1 MTFCLAGVLFFA
13 GAVARAQQAG
23 PPAGSQTV
31 IRTETRLVLVDT
43 VVTDKKGAYVHDLV
57 LKDFRVWEDNKEQS
71 IKSFS
76 FEADPASP
84 SGNQKRYLVLFFDN
98 STMNPGDQ
106 IRARQAAAKFI
117 DNNAGPNRLMAIVNF
132 GGALQIAQNFTA
144 DADRLKQVVNG
155 VKLSAV
161 SPNAEV
167 ASVGMPRLGRAASDF
182 GARSVVLALRSL
194 ARNLADVPGR
204 KTLILFTAGFPL
216 NSEIRSEVTAAIDAC
231 NKANVAIYPI
241 DVRGLATGGG
251 FDAAAPRGALVEPR
265 PAAVRLGFGFL
276 QAASFVSSS
285 PEWEPQTTGGG
296 AKGGGTTGGSAGG
309 GGSSTRGAPSGGTS
323 PGGGSTGRTTST
335 GNTPGAAGSRTTSP
349 GNTTGSTTGSRGT
362 TSTGGGS
369 ANTTVPGQA
378 YRTNPYNLPRQIVP
392 QVPFSATANQDVLY
406 MLAGGT
412 GGFVIANT
420 NDLLGGLERIGKE
433 QNEYYILAYTPA
445 ESPEGSCHTL
455 RVKVDRSGTNVRA
468 RSGYCNVKPVDLLA
482 GKPAEQ
488 DLENRA
494 TASQPGTVTA
504 SMQAP
509 FFYTSPN
516 TARVDVA
523 IEIPSESLKFEK
535 FKGKLHSEMNVL
547 GIAYQTGGAIAAR
560 FSDTVKLD
568 FENQKDLDAFK
579 QKPLHYENQFD
590 VASGQYSFTVVFSSG
605 GESFGK
611 LEQPLVID
619 PNDGS
624 QFGLSALALSKE
636 VHRVSEL
643 ETALDAELLEG
654 RAPLVA
660 SGLQFTP
667 TGANRF
673 KTTDPATMYL
683 EIYEPLLVG
692 ANPPKVGVQLRLLDR
707 KTGEQK
713 VDSGVI
719 EVASFIHA
727 GSPVIP
733 VGLKLPLTSL
743 VAGPYRVELTALDSA
758 GKSVVR
764 SADFEIE

>member
-1 MTFCLAGVLFFA
+1 MSLLAGVLFCA
-13 GAVARAQQAG
+13 GAVAQAQQPGA
-23 PPAGSQTV
+23 PAASQTV

-43 VVTDKKGAYVHDLV
+43 VVTDKKGAYIHDLV
-57 LKDFRVWEDNKEQS
+57 LKDFRVWEDNKEQA

-84 SGNQKRYLVLFFDN
+84 SSSQKRYLVLFFDN

-106 IRARQAAAKFI
+106 IRARQAAARFI
-117 DNNAGPNRLMAIVNF
+117 DNNAGPNRLMAVVNF
-132 GGALQIAQNFTA
+132 GGAVQIAQNFTA
-144 DADRLKQVVNG
+144 DADRLKQVVSG
-155 VKLSAV
+155 VKSSAV

-167 ASVGMPRLGRAASDF
+167 ASIGMPRLGRGAADY

-194 ARNLADVPGR
+194 AKNLADIPGR

-241 DVRGLATGGG
+241 DVRGLVGGL
-251 FDAAAPRGALVEPR
+251 DMSAPHGLVVQPR
-265 PAAVRLGFGFL
+265 PAGVRLGFGFL
-276 QAASFVSSS
+276 QAASFVASS
-285 PEWEPQTTGGG
+285 PEWEPPQTGAGGSRGGATTGGTPGGGSGSRTGGG
-296 AKGGGTTGGSAGG
+296 ATGGGAPVGRTTTGGS
-309 GGSSTRGAPSGGTS
+309 T
-323 PGGGSTGRTTST
+323 TG
-335 GNTPGAAGSRTTSP
+335 
-349 GNTTGSTTGSRGT
+349 GNTTGGRTSGTTTTGGNTTGTRGAST
-362 TSTGGGS
+362 PTGGGNS
-369 ANTTVPGQA
+369 NTMVPGQA
-378 YRTNPYNLPRQIVP
+378 YRTNPFNLPRQIVP

-406 MLAGGT
+406 MLAEGT
-412 GGFVIANT
+412 GGFVIVNT

-433 QNEYYILAYTPA
+433 LNEYYILAYTPQ

-455 RVKVDRSGTNVRA
+455 RVKVDRGGTEVRA

-482 GKPAEQ
+482 GNRVEQ

-494 TASQPGTVTA
+494 TGSQPGSVTA
-504 SMQAP
+504 AMEIP

-535 FKGKLHSEMNVL
+535 VKGKLHSEVNVL
-547 GIAYQTGGAIAAR
+547 GIAYKLDGAVAAR

-568 FENQKDLDAFK
+568 LENQKELAVFR

-590 VASGQYSFTVVFSSG
+590 VASGQYSFKVVFSSG

-611 LEQPLVID
+611 LEQPLVVE
-619 PNDGS
+619 PNDGN
-624 QFGLSALALSKE
+624 QFGLSGLALSKE
-636 VHRVSEL
+636 VHKVADL
-643 ETALDAELLEG
+643 ETALDTELLEG
-654 RAPLVA
+654 RSPLVA
-660 SGLQFTP
+660 LGLQFTP

-692 ANPPKVGVQLRLLDR
+692 GNPPKVGVELRLVDR
-707 KTGEQK
+707 KTGERK
-713 VDSGVI
+713 VDSGVV
-719 EVASFIHA
+719 EVANFMHA
-727 GSPVIP
+727 GNPVIP
-733 VGLKLPLTSL
+733 VGLRLPVASL
-743 VAGPYRVELTALDSA
+743 AAGSYRAELTASDSA

>member
-1 MTFCLAGVLFFA
+1 MRLQSMSLLAGVLFCA
-13 GAVARAQQAG
+13 GAVAQAQQADA
-23 PPAGSQTV
+23 PAVPRTV
-31 IRTETRLVLVDT
+31 IRTEARLVLVDT
-43 VVTDKKGAYVHDLV
+43 VVTDKKGAYIHDLV
-57 LKDFRVWEDNKEQS
+57 LKDFRVWEDNKEQA

-84 SGNQKRYLVLFFDN
+84 SSSQKRYLVLFFDN

-106 IRARQAAAKFI
+106 IRARQAAARFI
-117 DNNAGPNRLMAIVNF
+117 DNNAGPNRLMAVVNF
-132 GGALQIAQNFTA
+132 GGAMQIAQNFTA
-144 DADRLKQVVNG
+144 DADRLKQVVSG
-155 VKLSAV
+155 VKSSAV

-167 ASVGMPRLGRAASDF
+167 ASIGMSRLGRGAADY

-194 ARNLADVPGR
+194 AKNLADIPGR

-216 NSEIRSEVTAAIDAC
+216 NSEIRSEVTAAIDTC

-241 DVRGLATGGG
+241 DVRGLVGGL
-251 FDAAAPRGALVEPR
+251 DMSAPHGLVVPPR
-265 PAAVRLGFGFL
+265 PAGVRLGFGFL
-276 QAASFVSSS
+276 QAASFVASS
-285 PEWEPQTTGGG
+285 PEGEGQTRGGVITGG
-296 AKGGGTTGGSAGG
+296 T
-309 GGSSTRGAPSGGTS
+309 
-323 PGGGSTGRTTST
+323 PGGGSGSRPGGTTSGATPTGGRTTGT
-335 GNTPGAAGSRTTSP
+335 TVTGGNTTGSRTTTGNTT
-349 GNTTGSTTGSRGT
+349 GNTTGSTTGSRGA
-362 TSTGGGS
+362 TSTGG
-369 ANTTVPGQA
+369 NTAVPGQA
-378 YRTNPYNLPRQIVP
+378 YRTNPFNLPRQIVP

-406 MLAGGT
+406 MLAEGT
-412 GGFVIANT
+412 GGFVIVNT

-433 QNEYYILAYTPA
+433 LNEYYILAYTPP
-445 ESPEGSCHTL
+445 ESLEGSCHTL
-455 RVKVDRSGTNVRA
+455 RVKVDRGGTEVRA

-482 GKPAEQ
+482 GNRVEQ

-494 TASQPGTVTA
+494 TGSQPGTVTA
-504 SMQAP
+504 SMRAP

-535 FKGKLHSEMNVL
+535 VKGKLHSEVNVL
-547 GIAYQTGGAIAAR
+547 GIAYQLDGAIAAR

-568 FENQKDLDAFK
+568 LENQKELAAFR

-590 VASGQYSFTVVFSSG
+590 VASGQYNFKVVFSSG

-611 LEQPLVID
+611 LEQPLVVE
-619 PNDGS
+619 PNDGN
-624 QFGLSALALSKE
+624 QFGLSGLALSKE
-636 VHRVSEL
+636 IHKVADL

-654 RAPLVA
+654 RSPLVA
-660 SGLQFTP
+660 LGLQFTP

-692 ANPPKVGVQLRLLDR
+692 GNPPKVAVELRLVDR
-707 KTGEQK
+707 KTGERK
-713 VDSGVI
+713 VDSGVV
-719 EVASFIHA
+719 EVANFIHA
-727 GSPVIP
+727 GNPVIP
-733 VGLKLPLTSL
+733 VGLRLPVASL
-743 VAGPYRVELTALDSA
+743 AAGSYRAELTALDSA